1 MEDYC
6 RLSGTC
12 GGCFYT
18 KESVEEELEK
28 KRALVQKLLT
38 EAYGEPF
45 PFEGILQSPL
55 TKGYR
60 NKMEYSFGDDRK
72 DGPLTLG
79 FHQRK
84 SFFNVVNCTECAL
97 VHEDFNQIVKV
108 TVEYF
113 RELGLTYVNKKS
125 HIGYLRYLIVRRAVN
140 TGELLVDLVTSSQ
153 ELKKKAAPGEEPVTY
168 KEEEVLSGFTDR
180 ILSLEKEEKLEGTL
194 KGILH
199 TVNDTLSDAVRDDG
213 TTVLYGE
220 AFINE
225 ELLGLKFKISPFSFF
240 QTNSKSAELLYGK
253 AREYI
258 TSYIRPDATVYDLYT
273 GTGTIAQMIAPS
285 AKKVVGVEIVPE
297 AVEAARENA
306 ERNGL
311 TNCEF
316 IAGDVLNELDTIKE
330 KPDVIILDPPRDGVN
345 PKALKKIIDFG
356 VDTILYISCKPESLA
371 RDLLPLKFSGYRL
384 VKAVAVN
391 QFPRTKHVE
400 TVCLLSNRKADA
412 KIRIDVDL
420 EDYYAIKDAK
430 KSQN

>member
-1 MEDYC
+1 MEEYC
-6 RLSGTC
+6 KLSGLC

-18 KESVEEELEK
+18 KESVEEELRLKEENV
-28 KRALVQKLLT
+28 KRLLT

-45 PFEGILQSPL
+45 EFEGILQSPL

-84 SFFNVVNCTECAL
+84 SFFNVVNCTECSL
-97 VHEDFNQIVKV
+97 VHEDFNRIVEE
-108 TVEYF
+108 TVDYF
-113 RELGLTYVNKKS
+113 RGLGLTYVNKKS

-140 TGELLVDLVTSSQ
+140 TGDILVDLVTSSQ
-153 ELKKKAAPGEEPVTY
+153 ELKKKVPAGEEPVIY
-168 KEEEVLSGFTDR
+168 DEETVLCGFRDR
-180 ILSLEKEEKLEGTL
+180 ILSLSEEGKLAGQL

-213 TTVLYGE
+213 TKVLYGE

-225 ELLGLKFKISPFSFF
+225 ELLGLTFRISPFSFF
-240 QTNSKSAELLYGK
+240 QTNSKSAELLYEK

-273 GTGTIAQMIAPS
+273 GTGTIAQMVAPK
-285 AKKVVGVEIVPE
+285 AKKVVGVEIVEE

-306 ERNGL
+306 GKNGL

-316 IAGDVLNELDTIKE
+316 IAGDVLRELDHISE

-345 PKALKKIIDFG
+345 PKALKKIIDYG

-371 RDLLPLKFSGYRL
+371 RDILPFKFSGYRL
-384 VKAVAVN
+384 QKACAVN

-400 TVCLLSNRKADA
+400 TVVLMSRVERK
-412 KIRIDVDL
+412 
-420 EDYYAIKDAK
+420 
-430 KSQN
+430 